1 MTKNQRQ
8 KLFETVFLNKT
19 IVAVEASSIN
29 VVHFTFSDSTTVSI
43 DAEEF
48 HFGIPAINANNNW
61 PAPEAWK
68 SASSAIDAVKNEAWK

>member
-1 MTKNQRQ
+1 M
-8 KLFETVFLNKT
+8 
-19 IVAVEASSIN
+19 
-29 VVHFTFSDSTTVSI
+29 SI